1 MRLVK
6 GQRWVTRMAIQ
17 EPLFEQISAQIS
29 LLSVEE
35 RLRLIQQLAGGIE
48 AALSLPSGGRLQYG
62 QFRGPHMSTEDDF
75 RIAEWRPNLAEYDS

>member
-1 MRLVK
+1 
-6 GQRWVTRMAIQ
+6 MAIQ

-48 AALSLPSGGRLQYG
+48 ATLGSPSGRRLQYG
-62 QFRGPHMSTEDDF
+62 QFRGSHMATEDDF
-75 RIAEWRPNLAEYDS
+75 RIAEWRPDLAEYDS